1 MAYTVPDGSKVFL
14 STGLDAAKAIT
25 ELTNAKPA
33 VATVAAHGLQAGAEL
48 VLLGGWENASNRV
61 FRVGANPAAGSLS
74 LAGLDTTSLQLYPVG
89 GGLGVIR
96 PITGWIE
103 IQQVLNPSSSG
114 GEQQFAN
121 VDPLASQFQLQIPT
135 GKTAVSLTLPIA
147 DDPTLPGYQAWQN
160 AADNRAFAALKFV
173 KPSGETNYFFG
184 LPSINNVPSMAKGSV
199 ATVTAT
205 FSPQGLITRYPAVAA

>member
-1 MAYTVPDGSKVFL
+1 MAYTVPDGTKVFL

-25 ELTNAKPA
+25 EISNAKPA
-33 VATVAAHGLQAGAEL
+33 LASVAGHGLQAGAEL
-48 VLLGGWENASNRV
+48 VLLGGWESASNRV
-61 FRVGANPAAGSLS
+61 FRVGANPAAGTLA
-74 LAGLDTTSLQLYPVG
+74 LAGLDTTNQQLYPAG
-89 GGLGVIR
+89 SGLGTIR
-96 PITGWIE
+96 PVTGWIE

-135 GKTAVSLTLPIA
+135 SKTAISITLPIA
-147 DDPTLPGYQAWQN
+147 DDPTLAGYQAWQT
-160 AADNRAFAALKFV
+160 ASDNRALAALKFV

-184 LPSINNVPSMAKGSV
+184 LPSINNMPSMTKGSV

-205 FSPQGLITRYPAVAA
+205 FSPQGLITRYAAVAA